1 MTHAREVLGGR
12 LTTDFVAE
20 RVGHS
25 VFSDIR
31 ELDVPQ
37 LSLRS
42 IDLGSGEAFK
52 NLRSINLEHNNLTN
66 FGGLV
71 HLPNLRVSTTVRSEE
86 RRVGKECR
94 SRWSP

>member
-66 FGGLV
+66 FGCLV
-71 HLPNLRVSTTVRSEE
+71 HLPNLRVSTTVY
-86 RRVGKECR
+86 RVDLLIAA
-94 SRWSP
+94 

>member
-1 MTHAREVLGGR
+1 MTQAREVLGGR
-12 LTTDFVAE
+12 LTSDFVAE

-25 VFSDIR
+25 MFSDIR

-42 IDLGSGEAFK
+42 VDLGSGELFSS
-52 NLRSINLEHNNLTN
+52 LRSINLEHNNLTH

-71 HLPNLRVSTTVRSEE
+71 NLPSLRVRT
-86 RRVGKECR
+86 CIL
-94 SRWSP
+94 